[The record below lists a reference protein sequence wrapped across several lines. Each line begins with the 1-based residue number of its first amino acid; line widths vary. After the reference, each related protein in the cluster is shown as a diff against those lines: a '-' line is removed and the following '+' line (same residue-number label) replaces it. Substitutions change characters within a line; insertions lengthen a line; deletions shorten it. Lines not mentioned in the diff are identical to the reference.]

1 MSNAVKKLQETT
13 ALDGFSGFTTAV
25 EGEDDLVLGSVIQ
38 GTKINFVDPHW
49 SNVDTDAIITGSRL
63 ILVDMARV
71 VNKWGV
77 DNKAMLPPRF
87 LGPNEPW
94 PDFKALNAEC
104 PEDEWRERFGEMV
117 GPWSGQH
124 LLYFIDNTRDVN
136 RFTWPSPLST
146 IGSRVCVREIVDQI
160 NLVRQYRGLVHPEVE
175 LGHKNWPTKKAGLKQ
190 RPYLLNNIRW
200 IKPSADQTAGQLP
213 ASGGNPEVA
222 PPATKDA
229 QTVAPLTAKKITDDE
244 IKF

>member
-1 MSNAVKKLQETT
+1 M
-13 ALDGFSGFTTAV
+13 
-25 EGEDDLVLGSVIQ
+25 
-38 GTKINFVDPHW
+38 
-49 SNVDTDAIITGSRL
+49 
-63 ILVDMARV
+63 
-71 VNKWGV
+71 
-77 DNKAMLPPRF
+77 
-87 LGPNEPW
+87 
-94 PDFKALNAEC
+94 
-104 PEDEWRERFGEMV
+104 
-117 GPWSGQH
+117 
-124 LLYFIDNTRDVN
+124 
-136 RFTWPSPLST
+136 
-146 IGSRVCVREIVDQI
+146 
-160 NLVRQYRGLVHPEVE
+160 HPKVE